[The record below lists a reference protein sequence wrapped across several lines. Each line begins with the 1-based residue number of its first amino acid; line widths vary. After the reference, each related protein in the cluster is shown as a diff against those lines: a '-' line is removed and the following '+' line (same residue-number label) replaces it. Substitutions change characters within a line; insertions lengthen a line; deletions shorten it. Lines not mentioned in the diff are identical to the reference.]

1 MVDMSTFKKSDM
13 LESEV
18 PGNTDESIRNQ
29 RAKFF
34 EAKNSE
40 LIGLVV
46 ESEED
51 AYALYND
58 YARRIGLSIRRAK
71 QRYRR
76 GESSLTMRQFV
87 CSKEGTKNAKK
98 ESKRSYS
105 RNITRTGCQAFIQF
119 SIDQEGRYTV
129 QRHEMEHTHDFSDIR
144 QRHLMRSQ
152 RSISDEQ
159 IELLKS
165 FRKCGIKLSDAIRF
179 LKCQFGGSP
188 NIGFINI
195 DAYNAL
201 ANPECKTFN
210 GSYAKNLIEIFKER
224 QENEDDFYNFDLDED
239 GRLCGYFWRDGIMKK
254 DYDLFGLVVHDT
266 TYRTNKY
273 DMVCGPFVGMNQHT
287 NNVMFGCGFIIN
299 ERVESFVWLFQSF
312 LKSMG
317 DKAPIT
323 IMTDES
329 AAMAAGIKKVFPTS
343 KHRLCIWHIIKN
355 SKERII
361 SLRKNDGFI
370 HLFNHLLKGCDS
382 EAEFNFYW
390 QRMITVYHCADNPWI
405 IKFYKTKEKWCGAF
419 CKEFFSGGI
428 LSSQRSET
436 TNKSVSR
443 RLNKLSCLCEF
454 YYTFCDVVS
463 EWRSNEM
470 KFNYSNSNGI
480 PEMVVSNS
488 NLLRHARDVY
498 TRNIYKI
505 FEDRFLDGIDMFR
518 HYVRFSAE
526 TLLVEC
532 TCKCFTQDCLLC
544 MHSLRVLNIHCV
556 QRIPDAYILKR
567 WRKDIR
573 KDCQESDQS
582 LCTAKIH
589 YEIANSYENRNT
601 FDTGTILVNKSV

>member
-1 MVDMSTFKKSDM
+1 MSAYSNSSVKSTRYSPE
-13 LESEV
+13 L
-18 PGNTDESIRNQ
+18 TINQ

-46 ESEED
+46 KSEEA

-58 YARRIGLSIRRAK
+58 YARRIGFSIRRAK

-119 SIDQEGRYTV
+119 SINQEGRYTV

-144 QRHLMRSQ
+144 KRHLMRSQ

-179 LKCQFGGSP
+179 LKCQYGGSP

-201 ANPECKTFN
+201 ANPDCKTFN
-210 GSYAKNLIEIFKER
+210 GSDAKTLIEIFKER
-224 QENEDDFYNFDLDED
+224 RENEDDFFYNFDLDED
-239 GRLCGYFWRDGIMKK
+239 GRLCGFFWRDGIMKK
-254 DYDLFGLVVHDT
+254 DYDLFGDLVVHDT

-273 DMVCGPFVGMNQHT
+273 DMICGPFVGMNQHT

-361 SLRKNDGFI
+361 SLRKKDGFI

-390 QRMITVYHCADNPWI
+390 QR
-405 IKFYKTKEKWCGAF
+405 
-419 CKEFFSGGI
+419 
-428 LSSQRSET
+428 
-436 TNKSVSR
+436 
-443 RLNKLSCLCEF
+443 RLNKLSGLCEF
-454 YYTFCDVVS
+454 YCTFCDVVS

-480 PEMVVSNS
+480 PKMVVSNS

-505 FEDRFLDGIDMFR
+505 FEDRFLDGISCTQMIVPSEPNVFCYNVWREGIDMFR
-518 HYVRFSAE
+518 HYVRFAAE
-526 TLLVEC
+526 TFLVEC
-532 TCKCFTQDCLLC
+532 TCKYFTQDGLLC

-556 QRIPDAYILKR
+556 QRISDAYILKR
-567 WRKDIR
+567 WRKDIQ
-573 KDCQESDQS
+573 KDCQESDQNILKLFS
-582 LCTAKIH
+582 RCIRYLLD
-589 YEIANSYENRNT
+589 YRNT
-601 FDTGTILVNKSV
+601 I